1 MAQDD
6 NPVHTKKLLAMFARS
21 STASFTRSDARTN
34 IPGPSSL
41 EGARGLRAL
50 AGLLAWE
57 SFSEAP
63 SHVVLT
69 QWLDASSSSLTAAGP
84 PRNCT
89 GFPLRAARMVMRAA
103 TKAYVVKRGT
113 IGTDHTC
120 ECRQIRNAKYDR
132 AEREVKIFAVLI
144 FRAQLRG

>member
-1 MAQDD
+1 MAED
-6 NPVHTKKLLAMFARS
+6 NSPAPTKKAPRNVRKEPNGVGHTHLRA
-21 STASFTRSDARTN
+21 TN

-89 GFPLRAARMVMRAA
+89 GFPLRAAHVDLCAA
-103 TKAYVVKRGT
+103 TKAYVVKRDAIGPT
-113 IGTDHTC
+113 ITC
-120 ECRQIRNAKYDR
+120 ECRQIRMAKYER
-132 AEREVKIFAVLI
+132 AEREVKMFSVQI
-144 FRAQLRG
+144 FRAQATG